1 MIFCSLTAL
10 QQIVSADTNER
21 DRIYGSE
28 IWPSLSDLFNN
39 VSLLPSIHLSSP
51 TIPHSSFREPFSSIP
66 Y

>member
-10 QQIVSADTNER
+10 QQIVSTDINER

-39 VSLLPSIHLSSP
+39 VSLLPFVHFSSP
-51 TIPHSSFREPFSSIP
+51 TIPRSSFHQPFSSIP